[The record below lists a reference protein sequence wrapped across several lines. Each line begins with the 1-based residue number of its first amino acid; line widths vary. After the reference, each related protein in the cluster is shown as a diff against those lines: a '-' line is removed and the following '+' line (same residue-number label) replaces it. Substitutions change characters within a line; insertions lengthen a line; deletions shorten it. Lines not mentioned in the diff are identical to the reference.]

1 MLGKRLLD
9 RLLVQELSAELERE
23 WQLIAEDLSILLDLN
38 GMSVLQL
45 GKSLAVLFLGLKQ
58 ILIPLLVELLIL
70 LDVCLLALLT
80 LLGLVEDELVVA
92 AVIVLLLELSNTVLR
107 HFGLN
112 ILPLA
117 LACLSVLLQD
127 LAVSKIYRQ
136 DTQTKSF

>member
-1 MLGKRLLD
+1 M
-9 RLLVQELSAELERE
+9 VQELSAELERE

-127 LAVSKIYRQ
+127 LAVSKKQKIVKNTSSLVKTLKRNHS
-136 DTQTKSF
+136 D